1 MSAIGAEVTI
11 HNIEQGTPEWHEFRA
26 SHYGASEAGAVLGVS
41 PFFPHTPEEL
51 KAVKEGILPPP
62 YYSQAMR
69 DGHIYEEVARVKAGE
84 TLLDVFSP
92 VVCSRG
98 VLSASLDGV
107 NIGWDSII
115 EIKVSN
121 KSLDELEEIYTPQI
135 TQQLFV
141 SGIRTA
147 FLVAYRKEKDDVDIR
162 RIKYDDDLMKKI
174 IEAWENFP
182 NVEPAPPREE
192 EREDEEWISLAR
204 ELKLIKEK
212 MDALKEEEKE
222 IRARLITLAD
232 GKTAKGAGVTV
243 YPVKPRVSI
252 DYKRLIK
259 DKQIEI
265 SDDYKKSG
273 AVSWAVRVK

>member
-1 MSAIGAEVTI
+1 VSIVEAETTI
-11 HNIEQGTPEWHEFRA
+11 HNIEQSSPEWHEFRA

-51 KAVKEGILPPP
+51 KAVKMGILPPP

-84 TLLDVFSP
+84 TLLDFFSP

-98 VLSASLDGV
+98 LLSASLDGI

-121 KSLDELEEIYTPQI
+121 KSMDELEEIYKPQI

-141 SGIRTA
+141 SGAKTA
-147 FLVAYRKEKDDVDIR
+147 FLVAYRKERDDIDIR
-162 RIKYDDDLMKKI
+162 RIEYDADLMKQI

-204 ELKLIKEK
+204 ELKSTKEK
-212 MDALKEEEKE
+212 IDALKKEEKE
-222 IRARLITLAD
+222 IRDKLITLAD

-243 YPVKPRVSI
+243 YPIKPRVSI

-259 DKQIEI
+259 HKQIEI
-265 SDDYKKSG
+265 DDDYKKVG
-273 AVSWAVRVK
+273 EISWGVRVK